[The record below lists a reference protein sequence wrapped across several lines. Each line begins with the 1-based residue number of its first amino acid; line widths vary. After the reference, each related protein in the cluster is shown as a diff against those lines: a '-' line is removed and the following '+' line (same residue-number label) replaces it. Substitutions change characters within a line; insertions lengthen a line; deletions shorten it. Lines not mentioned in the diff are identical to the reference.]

1 MQAYFQSG
9 YMSGGAGY
17 VMSARALDNLIKEG
31 FRNGACKSDGGDEDV
46 EIGKCLA
53 VHVCFN
59 LLHKHKIATVPR
71 IKRDGIMQNAISC
84 DVL

>member
-1 MQAYFQSG
+1 MAFFTKIHLQAYLQSG

-17 VMSARALDNLIKEG
+17 VMSARALDNLIKKG

-53 VHVCFN
+53 VHVCFK
-59 LLHKHKIATVPR
+59 LLY
-71 IKRDGIMQNAISC
+71 
-84 DVL
+84 